1 MLKRLLIRN
10 YAIIDEVEIDFS
22 PRLNIITGETG
33 AGKSIILG
41 ALGLIK
47 GERAQTQMVRSVNK
61 KCTIEAVFDLSEMKL
76 DAWFQAAQLPFNKL
90 TTVRRE
96 LSADGKTKAFIN
108 DIACNVSS
116 LQELGNKLVEIH
128 SQHDSL
134 ELKSTEFQLE
144 VVDAF
149 ADNASLK
156 LEMAKAFSSLRS
168 MQKEYQ
174 LLLHSQSKSQAEKDL
189 QTYQLQELNQ
199 YDFEEWDQTKIESDH
214 LLAENALEIKQLL
227 SGSVRAMKQDEVNL
241 LDSLKEILSR
251 LRKFEK
257 FSKELTDI
265 NEQMDSSLE
274 QLGEIARDY
283 EALADNTEFDEEQL
297 IELRE
302 KVEFIHK
309 MLRKH
314 QITSLSA
321 LSVLK
326 QDLAT
331 ALHYG
336 ENLNEKMAELELALS
351 SQKTKCLDL
360 ATQLSNR
367 RKGVLSLIETQ
378 LLDNLKELQMENSQF
393 QIELISDKNNLS
405 EKGYDS
411 VEFLFTANAGSPLR
425 ELKRA
430 VSGGEMSRFMLAI
443 KSLIAQKIDLA
454 TMIFDEIDTGVS
466 GIVANKVASVLD
478 KLSKSHQIIAITH
491 LPQIASRGGHH
502 ISVYKTTE
510 NNITTTHL
518 KLLHQADREIEIARM
533 ISGESITPASLT
545 SAREL
550 LK

>member
-156 LEMAKAFSSLRS
+156 LEMAKAFSSLKS
-168 MQKEYQ
+168 MQKEY
-174 LLLHSQSKSQAEKDL
+174 LLLVHSQSKSQAEKDL

-378 LLDNLKELQMENSQF
+378 LLDNLRELQMENSQF
-393 QIELISDKNNLS
+393 QIELISDENNLS

-466 GIVANKVASVLD
+466 GLVANKVASVLD

>member
-47 GERAQTQMVRSVNK
+47 GERAQTQMVRSADK
-61 KCTIEAVFDLSEMKL
+61 KCTIEAVFDLSEIKL
-76 DAWFQAAQLPFNKL
+76 EPWFQSVQLPYNKL

-108 DIACNVSS
+108 DIACNVSL
-116 LQELGNKLVEIH
+116 LQDLGNRLVEIH

-134 ELKSTEFQLE
+134 ELKSSEFQLE

-149 ADNASLK
+149 ADNSSLK
-156 LEMAKAFSSLRS
+156 LEMAQSFSSLKT
-168 MQKEYQ
+168 MQKEHQ
-174 LLLHSQSKSQAEKDL
+174 LLVHSQSKSQAEKDL

-199 YDFEEWDQTKIESDH
+199 YDFEEWDQTKIEADH
-214 LLAENALEIKQLL
+214 LLAENALEIKQLI
-227 SGSVRAMKQDEVNL
+227 SGSVRAMTQDEINL

-265 NEQMDSSLE
+265 NEQMDNSLE
-274 QLGEIARDY
+274 QLSEVARDY

-314 QITSLSA
+314 QVTNLSD
-321 LSVLK
+321 LMVLK
-326 QDLAT
+326 QDLST
-331 ALHYG
+331 ALQYG
-336 ENLNEKMAELELALS
+336 ENLNEKIAELELALS
-351 SQKTKCLDL
+351 KQKTKCLEL
-360 ATQLSNR
+360 ASQLSAR
-367 RKGVLSLIETQ
+367 RKGVLSLIDTQ

-393 QIELISDKNNLS
+393 QIELISDDNKLS
-405 EKGYDS
+405 EKGFDS

-466 GIVANKVASVLD
+466 GLVANKVATVLD
-478 KLSKSHQIIAITH
+478 KLSKAHQIIAITH
-491 LPQIASRGGHH
+491 LPQIASRGSHH
-502 ISVYKTTE
+502 INVYKSTE
-510 NNITTTHL
+510 NKVTTTHL

-533 ISGESITPASLT
+533 ISGETITPASLA

-550 LK
+550 LG

>member
-47 GERAQTQMVRSVNK
+47 GERAQTQMVRSADK
-61 KCTIEAVFDLSEMKL
+61 KCTIEAVFDLSEIKL
-76 DAWFQAAQLPFNKL
+76 EPWFQSVQLPFNKL
-90 TTVRRE
+90 TSVRRE

-108 DIACNVSS
+108 DTVCNVSL
-116 LQELGNKLVEIH
+116 LQELGAKLVEIH

-134 ELKSTEFQLE
+134 ELKSADFQLE

-149 ADNASLK
+149 AENAALNLEMSRAFLSLK
-156 LEMAKAFSSLRS
+156 S

-174 LLLHSQSKSQAEKDL
+174 LLVQSQSKSQAEKDL

-199 YDFEEWDQTKIESDH
+199 YDFDEWNQEKIESDH

-227 SGSVRAMKQDEVNL
+227 AGSVRTMKDDEVNL

-257 FSKELTDI
+257 YSKELAGI

-274 QLGEIARDY
+274 QLTQVARDY
-283 EALADNTEFDEEQL
+283 EVLADDTEFDEEYL
-297 IELRE
+297 NELRE

-314 QITSLSA
+314 QAANLSD
-321 LSVLK
+321 LILLK

-331 ALHYG
+331 ALNYG
-336 ENLNEKMAELELALS
+336 ENLNEKITELEKALAK
-351 SQKTKCLDL
+351 QKSECIDL
-360 ATQLSNR
+360 ASKLSVR
-367 RKGVLSLIETQ
+367 RKGVLSLIENQ
-378 LLDNLKELQMENSQF
+378 LLNNLKELQMENSQF
-393 QIELISDKNNLS
+393 QIELLSDETNLS
-405 EKGYDS
+405 EKGIDS

-430 VSGGEMSRFMLAI
+430 ISGGEMSRFMLAI

-466 GIVANKVASVLD
+466 GLVANKVATVLD
-478 KLSKSHQIIAITH
+478 KLAKAHQIIAITH
-491 LPQIASRGGHH
+491 LPQIASRGSHH

-510 NNITTTHL
+510 NNVTTTHL
-518 KLLHQADREIEIARM
+518 KQLHQADREIEIARM
-533 ISGESITPASLT
+533 ISGESITPASLA

-550 LK
+550 LN

>member
-22 PRLNIITGETG
+22 TRLNIITGETG

-214 LLAENALEIKQLL
+214 HLAENALEIKQLL

>member
-156 LEMAKAFSSLRS
+156 LEMAKAFSSLKS
-168 MQKEYQ
+168 MQKEY
-174 LLLHSQSKSQAEKDL
+174 LLLVHSQSKSQAEKDL

-297 IELRE
+297 LELRE

-314 QITSLSA
+314 QVTSLSA

-331 ALHYG
+331 ALQYG

-378 LLDNLKELQMENSQF
+378 LLDNLRELQMENSQF
-393 QIELISDKNNLS
+393 QIELISDENNLS

>member
-156 LEMAKAFSSLRS
+156 LEMAKAFSSLKS
-168 MQKEYQ
+168 MQKEY
-174 LLLHSQSKSQAEKDL
+174 LLLVHSQSKSQAEKDL

>member
-214 LLAENALEIKQLL
+214 HLAENALEIKQLL

-466 GIVANKVASVLD
+466 GLVANKVASVLD

>member
-33 AGKSIILG
+33 AGKSILLG

-47 GERAQTQMVRSVNK
+47 GERAQTQMVRSSDK
-61 KCTIEAVFDLSEMKL
+61 KCTIEAVFDLSETRL
-76 DAWFQAAQLPFNKL
+76 ESWFQQMSLPYQKL

-108 DIACNVSS
+108 DTVSNVSI
-116 LQELGNKLVEIH
+116 LQELGDQVVEIH

-134 ELKSTEFQLE
+134 ELKSSDFQLE

-149 ADNASLK
+149 AENTVLK
-156 LEMAKAFSSLRS
+156 QQMSLRYQAWKS

-189 QTYQLQELNQ
+189 QTYQMQELNL
-199 YDFEEWDQTKIESDH
+199 YDFDTWDQEKIESDH
-214 LLAENALEIKQLL
+214 LLAENALEIKQILSVSSRTLL
-227 SGSVRAMKQDEVNL
+227 HEEVNL
-241 LDSLKEILSR
+241 IDSLKEILNR

-257 FSKELTDI
+257 FSKELTQI
-265 NEQMDSSLE
+265 NEQMDSSVE
-274 QLGEIARDY
+274 QLVQVAREY
-283 EALADNTEFDEEQL
+283 ELLADNTEFDEEQL
-297 IELRE
+297 VELRE

-314 QITSLSA
+314 QVTSLSE
-321 LSVLK
+321 LVVVK

-331 ALHYG
+331 ALNYG
-336 ENLNEKMAELELALS
+336 ENLNEKIAELELNLERLKKECLGIAIELS
-351 SQKTKCLDL
+351 KK
-360 ATQLSNR
+360 
-367 RKGVLSLIETQ
+367 RKSVLNYIETQ
-378 LLDNLKELQMENSQF
+378 LLSYLKELQMENSQF
-393 QIELISDKNNLS
+393 HIELISNEQQLSDK
-405 EKGYDS
+405 GFDT

-430 VSGGEMSRFMLAI
+430 ISGGEMSRFMLAI
-443 KSLIAQKIDLA
+443 KSLIAEKIDLA
-454 TMIFDEIDTGVS
+454 TMVFDEIDTGVS
-466 GIVANKVASVLD
+466 GLVANKVATVLD
-478 KLSKSHQIIAITH
+478 KLAKGHQIIAITH
-491 LPQIASRGGHH
+491 LPQIASRGSHH
-502 ISVYKTTE
+502 INVYKATE

-533 ISGESITPASLT
+533 ISGESITPASLA

-550 LK
+550 LG

>member
-47 GERAQTQMVRSVNK
+47 GERAQTQMVRSADK
-61 KCTIEAVFDLSEMKL
+61 KCTIEAVFDLSETKL
-76 DAWFQAAQLPFNKL
+76 VTWFQSAQLPFNRL

-108 DIACNVSS
+108 DFSCNVSL
-116 LQELGNKLVEIH
+116 LQGLGDRLVEIH

-134 ELKSTEFQLE
+134 ELKSSDFQLE

-149 ADNASLK
+149 ADNFFLNQEMSQAFIGLK
-156 LEMAKAFSSLRS
+156 F

-174 LLLHSQSKSQAEKDL
+174 LLLNSQSKSQAEKDL

-199 YDFEEWDQTKIESDH
+199 YDFDEWDQSKIESDH

-227 SGSVRAMKQDEVNL
+227 SGSVRAMKHDEINL
-241 LDSLKEILSR
+241 IDSLKEILSR

-257 FSKELTDI
+257 FSKELSDI
-265 NEQMDSSLE
+265 NEQMDNSLE
-274 QLGEIARDY
+274 QISEVARDY

-302 KVEFIHK
+302 KVEFINK
-309 MLRKH
+309 MLKKH
-314 QITSLSA
+314 QVSDLSE
-321 LSVLK
+321 LLVLK
-326 QDLAT
+326 QDLTT
-331 ALHYG
+331 ALNYG
-336 ENLNEKMAELELALS
+336 ENLNEKIAELEKSLS
-351 SQKTKCLDL
+351 KQKANCLDL
-360 ATQLSNR
+360 ASQLSAR
-367 RKGVLSLIETQ
+367 RKGVLSHIEKQ

-393 QIELISDKNNLS
+393 QIELISDEANLS
-405 EKGYDS
+405 EKGFDK

-430 VSGGEMSRFMLAI
+430 ISGGEMSRFMLAI

-466 GIVANKVASVLD
+466 GQVANKVAGVLD
-478 KLSKSHQIIAITH
+478 KLAKAHQIIAITH
-491 LPQIASRGGHH
+491 LPQIASRGSHH

-510 NNITTTHL
+510 NKVTTTHL

>member
-47 GERAQTQMVRSVNK
+47 GERAQTQMVRSADK
-61 KCTIEAVFDLSEMKL
+61 KCTIEAVFDLSETNL
-76 DAWFQAAQLPFNKL
+76 EAWFQAMSFPFQKL

-96 LSADGKTKAFIN
+96 LIADGKTKAFIN
-108 DIACNVSS
+108 DAVCNVSL
-116 LQELGNKLVEIH
+116 LQELGDKLVEIH

-134 ELKSTEFQLE
+134 ELKSADFQLE

-149 ADNASLK
+149 AENTALNLEMSRAFLSLK
-156 LEMAKAFSSLRS
+156 S

-174 LLLHSQSKSQAEKDL
+174 LLVQSQSKSQAEKDL

-199 YDFEEWDQTKIESDH
+199 YDFDEWNQEKIESDH

-227 SGSVRAMKQDEVNL
+227 AGSVRTMKDDEVNL

-257 FSKELTDI
+257 YSKELAGI

-274 QLGEIARDY
+274 QLTQVARDY
-283 EALADNTEFDEEQL
+283 EVLADDTEFDEEHL
-297 IELRE
+297 NELRE

-314 QITSLSA
+314 QAANLSD
-321 LSVLK
+321 LILLK

-331 ALHYG
+331 ALNYG
-336 ENLNEKMAELELALS
+336 ENLNEKIAELEKALAKQKLECIGLASKLS
-351 SQKTKCLDL
+351 V
-360 ATQLSNR
+360 R
-367 RKGVLSLIETQ
+367 RKGVLSLIENQ

-393 QIELISDKNNLS
+393 QIELLSEETNLS
-405 EKGYDS
+405 EKGFDS

-430 VSGGEMSRFMLAI
+430 ISGGEMSRFMLAI
-443 KSLIAQKIDLA
+443 KSLIAQKIDLP

-466 GIVANKVASVLD
+466 GLVANKVATVLD
-478 KLSKSHQIIAITH
+478 KLAKAHQIIAITH
-491 LPQIASRGGHH
+491 LPQIASRGSHH

-510 NNITTTHL
+510 NNVTTTHL
-518 KLLHQADREIEIARM
+518 KQLHQADREIEIARM
-533 ISGESITPASLT
+533 ISGESITPASLA

-550 LK
+550 LN

>member
-214 LLAENALEIKQLL
+214 HLAENALEIKQLL

-393 QIELISDKNNLS
+393 QIELISDENNLS

>member
-47 GERAQTQMVRSVNK
+47 GERAQMQMVRSADK
-61 KCTIEAVFDLSEMKL
+61 KCTIEAVFDLSETNVSE
-76 DAWFQAAQLPFNKL
+76 WFQTAQLPFQKL

-96 LSADGKTKAFIN
+96 LSADGKTKAYIN
-108 DIACNVSS
+108 DTNCNLTQ
-116 LQELGNKLVEIH
+116 LQELGNQLVEIH

-134 ELKSTEFQLE
+134 ELKSAEFQLE

-149 ADNASLK
+149 ADNAELK
-156 LEMAKAFSSLRS
+156 GKMSEAYTRFKA

-174 LLLHSQSKSQAEKDL
+174 LLLQSQSKSQAEKDL

-199 YDFEEWDQTKIESDH
+199 FDFEDWDQEQIENQH
-214 LLAENALEIKQLL
+214 LLAENALEIKQVL
-227 SGSVRAMKQDEVNL
+227 SGSVQAMKHDEVNL

-257 FSKELTDI
+257 FSKELSEI
-265 NEQMDSSLE
+265 NEQMDTNLE
-274 QLGEIARDY
+274 SMSTIVRDY
-283 EALADNTEFDEEQL
+283 EMLADNTDFDEEEL
-297 IELRE
+297 VMLRE

-314 QITSLSA
+314 QVTSLNELLA
-321 LSVLK
+321 LK
-326 QDLAT
+326 QDLTT
-331 ALHYG
+331 ALNYG
-336 ENLNEKMAELELALS
+336 ENLTEKIAEIEKSLAKLEKECLELA
-351 SQKTKCLDL
+351 
-360 ATQLSNR
+360 AQLSNR
-367 RKGVLSLIETQ
+367 RKGVLSYIEQQ

-393 QIELISDKNNLS
+393 QIELISEENKLS
-405 EKGYDS
+405 AHGYDT

-430 VSGGEMSRFMLAI
+430 ISGGEMSRFMLAI

-454 TMIFDEIDTGVS
+454 TLIFDEIDTGVS
-466 GIVANKVASVLD
+466 GTVANKVASVLD
-478 KLSKSHQIIAITH
+478 KLAKNHQIIAITH
-491 LPQIASRGGHH
+491 LPQIASRGSHH
-502 ISVYKTTE
+502 INVYKKTE
-510 NNITTTHL
+510 NNITQTHL

-533 ISGESITPASLT
+533 ISGESITQASLT

>member
-1 MLKRLLIRN
+1 MFQCDYTIYRSITTDVVKKNNTLVSNKTITYTIGIKLEDYSNPEMYVGMDIFGSN
-10 YAIIDEVEIDFS
+10 
-22 PRLNIITGETG
+22 NIT
-33 AGKSIILG
+33 
-41 ALGLIK
+41 
-47 GERAQTQMVRSVNK
+47 NH
-61 KCTIEAVFDLSEMKL
+61 IEAY
-76 DAWFQAAQLPFNKL
+76 
-90 TTVRRE
+90 
-96 LSADGKTKAFIN
+96 DG
-108 DIACNVSS
+108 
-116 LQELGNKLVEIH
+116 L
-128 SQHDSL
+128 
-134 ELKSTEFQLE
+134 
-144 VVDAF
+144 
-149 ADNASLK
+149 
-156 LEMAKAFSSLRS
+156 
-168 MQKEYQ
+168 
-174 LLLHSQSKSQAEKDL
+174 
-189 QTYQLQELNQ
+189 
-199 YDFEEWDQTKIESDH
+199 
-214 LLAENALEIKQLL
+214 
-227 SGSVRAMKQDEVNL
+227 DEVNL

-393 QIELISDKNNLS
+393 QIELISDDNKLS
-405 EKGYDS
+405 EKGFDS

-491 LPQIASRGGHH
+491 LPQIASRGGYH

>member
-47 GERAQTQMVRSVNK
+47 GERAQTQMVRSADK
-61 KCTIEAVFDLSEMKL
+61 KCTIEAVFDLSETNL
-76 DAWFQAAQLPFNKL
+76 EAWFQAMSFPFQKL

-96 LSADGKTKAFIN
+96 LIADGKTKAFIN
-108 DIACNVSS
+108 ETVCNVSL
-116 LQELGNKLVEIH
+116 LQELGDKLVEIH

-134 ELKSTEFQLE
+134 ELKSADFQLE

-149 ADNASLK
+149 AENAALNLEMSRAFLSLK
-156 LEMAKAFSSLRS
+156 S
-168 MQKEYQ
+168 MQKEFQ
-174 LLLHSQSKSQAEKDL
+174 LLVQSQSKSQAEKDL

-199 YDFEEWDQTKIESDH
+199 YDFDEWNQEKIESDH

-227 SGSVRAMKQDEVNL
+227 AGSVRTMKDDEVNL
-241 LDSLKEILSR
+241 LDSLREILSR
-251 LRKFEK
+251 LRKFERY
-257 FSKELTDI
+257 SKELAGI

-274 QLGEIARDY
+274 QLTQVTRDY
-283 EALADNTEFDEEQL
+283 EVLADDTEFDEEHL
-297 IELRE
+297 NELRE

-314 QITSLSA
+314 QAANLSD
-321 LSVLK
+321 LILLK

-331 ALHYG
+331 ALNYG
-336 ENLNEKMAELELALS
+336 ENLNVKIAELEKALAKQKLECVGLASKLS
-351 SQKTKCLDL
+351 V
-360 ATQLSNR
+360 R
-367 RKGVLSLIETQ
+367 RKGVLSLIENQ

-393 QIELISDKNNLS
+393 QIELLSDEANLS
-405 EKGYDS
+405 EKGFDS

-430 VSGGEMSRFMLAI
+430 ISGGEMSRFMLAI
-443 KSLIAQKIDLA
+443 KSLIAQKIDLP

-466 GIVANKVASVLD
+466 GLVANKVATVLD
-478 KLSKSHQIIAITH
+478 KLAKAHQIIAITH
-491 LPQIASRGGHH
+491 LPQIASRGSHH

-510 NNITTTHL
+510 NNVTTTHL
-518 KLLHQADREIEIARM
+518 KQLHQADREIEIARM

-550 LK
+550 LT

>member
-47 GERAQTQMVRSVNK
+47 GERAQTQMVRSADK
-61 KCTIEAVFDLSEMKL
+61 KCTIEAVFDLSEIKL
-76 DAWFQAAQLPFNKL
+76 EPWFQSVQLPFNKL

-96 LSADGKTKAFIN
+96 LSPDGKTKAFIN
-108 DIACNVSS
+108 DTVCNVSL
-116 LQELGNKLVEIH
+116 LQELGAKLVEIH

-134 ELKSTEFQLE
+134 ELKSADFQLE

-149 ADNASLK
+149 AENAALNIEMSRAFVSLK
-156 LEMAKAFSSLRS
+156 S

-174 LLLHSQSKSQAEKDL
+174 LLVQSQSKSQAEKDL

-199 YDFEEWDQTKIESDH
+199 YDFDEWNQEKIESDH
-214 LLAENALEIKQLL
+214 QLAENALEIKQLL
-227 SGSVRAMKQDEVNL
+227 AGSVRTMKDDEVNL

-257 FSKELTDI
+257 YSKELAGI

-274 QLGEIARDY
+274 QLTQVARDY
-283 EALADNTEFDEEQL
+283 EVLADDTEFDEEYL
-297 IELRE
+297 NELRE

-314 QITSLSA
+314 QAANLSD
-321 LSVLK
+321 LILLK

-331 ALHYG
+331 ALNYG
-336 ENLNEKMAELELALS
+336 ENLNEKITELEKALAKQKSECIGLASKLS
-351 SQKTKCLDL
+351 V
-360 ATQLSNR
+360 R
-367 RKGVLSLIETQ
+367 RKGVLSLIENQ
-378 LLDNLKELQMENSQF
+378 LLNNLKELQMENSQF
-393 QIELISDKNNLS
+393 QIELLSDETNLS
-405 EKGYDS
+405 EKGIDS

-430 VSGGEMSRFMLAI
+430 ISGGEMSRFMLAI

-466 GIVANKVASVLD
+466 GLVANKVATVLD
-478 KLSKSHQIIAITH
+478 KLAKAHQIIAITH
-491 LPQIASRGGHH
+491 LPQIASRGSHH

-510 NNITTTHL
+510 NNVTTTHL
-518 KLLHQADREIEIARM
+518 KQLHQADREIEIARM

-550 LK
+550 LT

>member
-108 DIACNVSS
+108 DIACNVSF

-214 LLAENALEIKQLL
+214 HLAENALEIKQLL